1 MNRLRFL
8 SAACLFSCFAVAQ
21 ADTYTIHSPDKR
33 LEVQVSNSAAGL
45 TYSVSLDGNTFITP
59 STLGLIINDLPIGQA
74 EMEFQGKQDA
84 RIEDS
89 FELFAGKTRYI
100 ADHYNTST
108 FKFTSNDERKLDLQL
123 VVRV

>member
-59 STLGLIINDLPIGQA
+59 STLGLIINDLPIG
-74 EMEFQGKQDA
+74 
-84 RIEDS
+84 
-89 FELFAGKTRYI
+89 
-100 ADHYNTST
+100 
-108 FKFTSNDERKLDLQL
+108 
-123 VVRV
+123 